1 MSVSSFIPEVWSQSM
16 LHALDAKYIGVANCN
31 RQYEGEIKEKGNIV
45 HICGLTP
52 VTVSDYTK
60 NADISAPETLSDFVR
75 ELNINQA
82 KYFNFQLDDLD
93 RVQSRPE
100 MMNTA
105 VRTAAATLAAAAD
118 TYVYSL
124 VKNAGKTL
132 SCTPTGASD
141 LINLIIDA
149 RTHLFTQNVT
159 DPNDISVEVSP
170 AVAAQLLKEKASLC
184 TDNTDCLEKGYIGS
198 IAGCK
203 IYVSNQIAVA
213 DDATAKTRTYR
224 CMARTRRAVAFAEQL
239 SEVEAY
245 RPESRFADAVKGL
258 HLYGAKVIYPQE
270 LVELKITYSTATA

>member
-1 MSVSSFIPEVWSQSM
+1 MSVSSFIPEVWTQSM

-60 NADISAPETLSDFVR
+60 NTDISAPETLSDFVR
-75 ELNINQA
+75 ELSINQA

-124 VKNAGKTL
+124 VKNAGKAL
-132 SCTPTGASD
+132 ACTPTGSSD

-184 TDNTDCLEKGYIGS
+184 TDNTDCLERGYIGS

-203 IYVSNQIAVA
+203 IYVSNQIAVV

-224 CMARTRRAVAFAEQL
+224 CVARTHRAVAFAEQL

-270 LVELKITYSTATA
+270 LVELKISYSTATA

>member
-60 NADISAPETLSDFVR
+60 NTDISAPETLSDFVR
-75 ELNINQA
+75 ELTINQA

-141 LINLIIDA
+141 LIDLIIDA

-203 IYVSNQIAVA
+203 IYVSNQIAIA
-213 DDATAKTRTYR
+213 DDTSAKTRTYR
-224 CMARTRRAVAFAEQL
+224 CMARTHRAVAFAEQL